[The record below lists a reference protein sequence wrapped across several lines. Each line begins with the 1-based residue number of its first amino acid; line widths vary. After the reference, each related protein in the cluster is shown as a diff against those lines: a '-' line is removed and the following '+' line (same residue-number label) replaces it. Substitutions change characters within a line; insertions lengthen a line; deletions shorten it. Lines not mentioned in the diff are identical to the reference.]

1 MKKFFIY
8 AILLYTIIFKGSI
21 YAQNPRL
28 IGGTQI
34 DISEAPYQ
42 VSIIRNGRHDC
53 GGSILNS
60 EWILTACHC
69 VDNNIPLNSISVHAG
84 STNWKNLNEGQLRS
98 VDQIILNNDF
108 NGNVWHGSDL
118 ALLHLSTPLCF
129 NAKVRPI
136 VYATFDITTLSDI
149 APGVEARL
157 TGWGWDTDGNLHD
170 ILEELFLPI
179 MSDNDANGAF
189 GNVLCEDIQI
199 NDPIDE
205 TQIAFNGAP
214 IESSLGSGDSGG
226 PATIDINGN
235 KVLIG
240 VCSWGQCHPDRQ
252 FFPSVYADV
261 RALSNFIGANITIP
275 ECKGYCVNVEGNE
288 IWDATNIFEL
298 YESFDIS
305 GNLTINNAT
314 IHMVPGG
321 KINILSGGSLLLNNS
336 TITGCNDNFW
346 DGIAIKNIAYND
358 PSPSLTLNNGSKI
371 EKAYDA
377 IKLENVSNPPSFV
390 FTGDSKL
397 INNNKAISIFNSSTF
412 IMPITISNCNFEN
425 NGNSFHIFKSKG
437 IVIANCNFTNG
448 VNEIVLQQSNNISFE
463 GNNFKS
469 KRKAIIAEY
478 KNENV
483 TIANNTFSNI
493 HYEVNGTKQGA
504 GIFASDSKLNIT
516 GGNNFI
522 DCDFGVKAD
531 ASFGNYSDVIIENDN
546 YFNLC
551 GSAID
556 IAGISGTEGA
566 RIINNVFEDNNNAIN
581 ADGENHFDIAQN
593 LIANSSEGIKIATS
607 GDHNINSIN
616 CNDLENYQTGME
628 IVFRNNFTS
637 FLGNLFSYSQGM
649 DVLLFDTD
657 IEDNIGDITHPA
669 FNIFSSSF
677 ENAGIFTDYWF
688 FPTDPFNYY
697 LPSVANPIPNTDPLH
712 IPPEWEINALQNQEP
727 QDCTM
732 PPSGQVDK
740 STVIEW
746 MTVYCQLLAR
756 YKNNPSIALKRE
768 IEIVKKRLIRYY
780 NYIYKNWPSINIEA
794 LLKWMCDNWF
804 KQKKLY
810 NLYITTGQC
819 SKADSLLNT
828 LELSLREPCGRNT
841 IDSLERIEKQSF
853 LAIQR
858 IGLKYHCSTVKDSTV
873 FTQSDIDILFTEGN
887 KMLPESAFARALYYY
902 ATGRI
907 LVPDRQSYRA
917 GIQPQLVTLETDYDY
932 SVGFNIYPNP
942 ASDMITI
949 QSNEK
954 SDFHGYIKLV
964 NIFGKLLHM
973 EKIKE
978 SGTNTIDLRSLSIND
993 GMYIISI
1000 EDNNNK
1006 VIESKKIL
1014 IVRK

>member
-1 MKKFFIY
+1 MKHLKIFF
-8 AILLYTIIFKGSI
+8 TIIILNFIFYNFSFG
-21 YAQNPRL
+21 QNPVL
-28 IGGTQI
+28 IGGTPI
-34 DISEAPYQ
+34 DISEAPWQ
-42 VSIIRNGRHDC
+42 VSLETDGNHFC
-53 GGSILNS
+53 GGSILSNQ
-60 EWILTACHC
+60 WILTAEHC
-69 VDNNIPLNSISVHAG
+69 VYNLQPNEITVHAG
-84 STNWKNLNEGQLRS
+84 STNQTNNSIGQRII
-98 VDQIILNNDF
+98 VDQIILHPAP
-108 NGNVWHGSDL
+108 GHGATPGSDYRNDL
-118 ALLHLSTPLCF
+118 ALLHLRTPLCF
-129 NAKVRPI
+129 NESIKPI
-136 VYATFDITTLSDI
+136 TYATIENTDLTDIQ
-149 APGVEARL
+149 PGVEAFL
-157 TGWGWDTDGNLHD
+157 TGWGKDLDNKMHDNLESIVIPIISD
-170 ILEELFLPI
+170 VEANNLFPNYDPPIL
-179 MSDNDANGAF
+179 
-189 GNVLCEDIQI
+189 V
-199 NDPIDE
+199 DE
-205 TQIAFNGAP
+205 TTIAFY
-214 IESSLGSGDSGG
+214 GSGTNSASPGDSGG
-226 PATIDINGN
+226 PAVINWEDN
-235 KVLIG
+235 NPILIG
-240 VCSWGQCHPDRQ
+240 VCSWGESPWGTY
-252 FFPSVYADV
+252 PSVYADV
-261 RALSNFIGANITIP
+261 RALSNFIDANISIP
-275 ECKGYCVNVEGNE
+275 ECQGYCPSLTGND
-288 IWDATNIFEL
+288 IWDVNNIFDL

-321 KINILSGGSLLLNNS
+321 KINILSGGHLLLNNS

-346 DGIAIKNIAYND
+346 DGVAIKNIAYND

-437 IVIANCNFTNG
+437 IAIANCNFTNG
-448 VNEIVLQQSNNISFE
+448 VNEILLQQSNSISFV

-493 HYEVNGTKQGA
+493 HYEVNGTNQGA
-504 GIFASDSKLNIT
+504 GIFATDSKLNIT

-531 ASFGNYSDVIIENDN
+531 ASIGNYSDVKIENDN

-551 GSAID
+551 GTGID
-556 IAGISGTEGA
+556 IAGISGSDGA
-566 RIINNVFEDNNNAIN
+566 LINNNVFEDNNNAIN
-581 ADGENHFDIAQN
+581 ADGENHFDISQN
-593 LIANSSEGIKIATS
+593 LISNSSEGIKIATS

-649 DVLLFDTD
+649 DVLLFDSD

-677 ENAGIFTDYWF
+677 DNAGIFTDYWF
-688 FPTDPFNYY
+688 FPTDHFNYY

-712 IPPEWEINALQNQEP
+712 IPPEWEIKAIENNPPEN
-727 QDCTM
+727 CTM
-732 PPSGQVDK
+732 APSGQVDK
-740 STVIEW
+740 STIEEW

-756 YKNNPSIALKRE
+756 YKSNPTIALKRE
-768 IEIVKKRLIRYY
+768 IEIVKKRMIRYY

-810 NLYITTGQC
+810 SLYVTTDQC

-828 LELSLREPCGRNT
+828 IELSLREPCGRNT

-887 KMLPESAFARALYYY
+887 KILPESAFARALYYY

-917 GIQPQLVTLETDYDY
+917 GIQPQLVTLETDNDY
-932 SVGFNIYPNP
+932 SVGFDIYPNP
-942 ASDMITI
+942 ASDMLTI

-954 SDFHGYIKLV
+954 ADFHGFIKLV
-964 NIFGKLLHM
+964 NIFGKLLHV
-973 EKIKE
+973 EKINK
-978 SGTNTIDLRSLSIND
+978 SGTNMIDLGSLSIND
-993 GMYIISI
+993 GLYIVSI
-1000 EDNNNK
+1000 EDDNKK
-1006 VIESKKIL
+1006 VIDTQKIL